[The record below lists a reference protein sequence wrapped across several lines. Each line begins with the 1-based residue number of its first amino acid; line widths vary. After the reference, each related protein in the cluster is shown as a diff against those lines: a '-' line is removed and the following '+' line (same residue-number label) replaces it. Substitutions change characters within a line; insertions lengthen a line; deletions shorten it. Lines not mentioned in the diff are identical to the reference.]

1 MLDIKLFREEPNK
14 IFDSEKK
21 RFRDTINVEK
31 VIEYDNLWREGLQN
45 LNNLRSEKNK
55 LSKSFKQAKKD
66 GNLEEVISKS
76 KKVASDI

>member
-1 MLDIKLFREEPNK
+1 MEEPNK

-45 LNNLRSEKNK
+45 LNNLY
-55 LSKSFKQAKKD
+55 L
-66 GNLEEVISKS
+66 V
-76 KKVASDI
+76 